1 MISKKKDKVLDEYV
15 KMIQSLKR
23 EYQTVY
29 TEKNKLKDFL
39 RKREKDRKREEQE
52 LLRRQHAKQMD
63 IYSRMIAAQ
72 KKDKTLKEGGIMK
85 VIAAIMM
92 QKALKITTA
101 VTKNEKR
108 DPPKKLTKMTMT
120 MTMMST
126 MMMMIKAKLK
136 RNRKKE
142 KRRKVS

>member
-1 MISKKKDKVLDEYV
+1 MKI
-15 KMIQSLKR
+15 
-23 EYQTVY
+23 
-29 TEKNKLKDFL
+29 FL
-39 RKREKDRKREEQE
+39 RKQEEDRKREEQE
-52 LLRRQHAKQMD
+52 LLRKQHAKQMD

>member
-29 TEKNKLKDFL
+29 TEKNNLKDFL

-72 KKDKTLKEGGIMK
+72 KKDKTLKEVIMK

-108 DPPKKLTKMTMT
+108 DPPKKLT
-120 MTMMST
+120 
-126 MMMMIKAKLK
+126 
-136 RNRKKE
+136 
-142 KRRKVS
+142 